1 MSDFMIWLEE
11 NGFIRST
18 EWAFDNLSE
27 AELDNLCETQMDN
40 YLRSIG
46 R

>member
-11 NGFIRST
+11 EGIIPST
-18 EWAFDNLSE
+18 EWAFDNLTE
-27 AELDNLCETQMDN
+27 CEFGLIMDAHTDK